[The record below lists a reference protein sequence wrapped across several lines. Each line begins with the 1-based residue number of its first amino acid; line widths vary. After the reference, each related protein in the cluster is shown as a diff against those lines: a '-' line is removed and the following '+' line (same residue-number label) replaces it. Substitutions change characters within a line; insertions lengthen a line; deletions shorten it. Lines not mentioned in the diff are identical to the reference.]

1 MHHVHTRAAA
11 DRGGHRSGPPYTH
24 PLSAPP
30 YSPYT
35 RKGWK
40 GIHIELHICRSRNGR
55 ISRRRFRTLLV
66 LKEGV
71 DSGKGEEYSISYS
84 SNSSSSSSSS
94 SSNSSKRAR
103 QQGKEYLSCKSHTLR
118 RSSKLGSCDE
128 PPLNDGRARVRLV
141 REERSNHGDTR

>member
-1 MHHVHTRAAA
+1 MYIP
-11 DRGGHRSGPPYTH
+11 GPRQIEVGIVV
-24 PLSAPP
+24 APP
-30 YSPYT
+30 TPT
-35 RKGWK
+35 PCRHHHIPPTLCRKGWK